1 MLDKLREGFQ
11 NAVNRLVGAPTID
24 EKEIEEFVKDIQRT
38 LFAGDVDAK
47 IVLELSEKIKKRALD
62 EKPPPGLPR
71 KDHIVKILYEEFV
84 KILGE
89 GGKLD
94 LPTNRSNVILVVGI
108 QGSGKTTTI
117 GKLGRLLSKRGYRVG
132 VIAGDTFRPGAITQL
147 KTLCSEINVPV
158 FSIDNEKNSVKVAK
172 VGAHYFREQN
182 ANVIIVDTA
191 GRHKEEKSLL
201 DEMKQISDA
210 IAPDFTFLVLDGTIG
225 KAAYGQAAAF
235 HKAVS
240 VGGIVVTKLDGA
252 AKGGGALAATAATG
266 AKIFFIGT
274 GERVDD
280 LETFNPTRFV
290 GRLLGM
296 GDLQALL
303 ERARDLENAADEKQ
317 IKRMMSGKLTMNDFM
332 LQIEQVKKLGSLR
345 KILEAMPGFSQA
357 NVSNENIE
365 EIEGKMKYWRAM
377 IQAMTLPER
386 DDPDLLNS
394 QRIRRIARGTGV
406 PERDVKDLLTRY
418 KQAKSVMKA
427 SKGRQFRAMMK
438 QMGRQEQ

>member
-1 MLDKLREGFQ
+1 
-11 NAVNRLVGAPTID
+11 
-24 EKEIEEFVKDIQRT
+24 
-38 LFAGDVDAK
+38 
-47 IVLELSEKIKKRALD
+47 
-62 EKPPPGLPR
+62 
-71 KDHIVKILYEEFV
+71 
-84 KILGE
+84 
-89 GGKLD
+89 
-94 LPTNRSNVILVVGI
+94 
-108 QGSGKTTTI
+108 
-117 GKLGRLLSKRGYRVG
+117 
-132 VIAGDTFRPGAITQL
+132 
-147 KTLCSEINVPV
+147 
-158 FSIDNEKNSVKVAK
+158 
-172 VGAHYFREQN
+172 
-182 ANVIIVDTA
+182 
-191 GRHKEEKSLL
+191 
-201 DEMKQISDA
+201 MKQISDA

-225 KAAYGQAAAF
+225 KAAYWPGSAF
-235 HKAVS
+235 SQGCVS
-240 VGGIVVTKLDGA
+240 GRDRRDEADGA

-386 DDPDLLNS
+386 DDTRPTEFAEDQEDRQGDRS
-394 QRIRRIARGTGV
+394 YPRGTL
-406 PERDVKDLLTRY
+406 KICY
-418 KQAKSVMKA
+418 
-427 SKGRQFRAMMK
+427 
-438 QMGRQEQ
+438 